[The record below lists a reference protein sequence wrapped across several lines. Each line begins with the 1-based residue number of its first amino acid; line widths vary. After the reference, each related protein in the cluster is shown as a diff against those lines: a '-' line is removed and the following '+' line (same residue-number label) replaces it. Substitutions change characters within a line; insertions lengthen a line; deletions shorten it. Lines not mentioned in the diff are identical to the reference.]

1 MNRMKSTTIAAMLI
15 SVFCLVVAS
24 QAADEGAM
32 GKMEMSKLTGVLVD
46 TKCYGMMPKMNAG
59 NDHVVMMHGKKMNVP
74 GCATVCANLG
84 IPVAI
89 RSGGKTIV
97 LAAPA
102 GQLSK
107 YMSKEVTVM
116 GMWSADKATFI
127 AMSGMSGDE
136 KFEIK
141 TMM

>member
-1 MNRMKSTTIAAMLI
+1 MKSMKSTTVAAMLVSI
-15 SVFCLVVAS
+15 FCLGVTS
-24 QAADEGAM
+24 QAADKDAM
-32 GKMEMSKLTGVLVD
+32 GMMEMSKLTGVLVD

-59 NDHVVMMHGKKMNVP
+59 NDHVVMMDGKKMNVP

-107 YMSKEVTVM
+107 YMAKEVTVM
-116 GMWSADKATFI
+116 GMWSADKSTFI
-127 AMSGMSGDE
+127 AMSGTSGGE